1 MVTDEQAKR
10 LTMGEDPS
18 LRSRTR
24 MAMPS
29 RTGKPVQKSK
39 RNSARLVVGRWLIR
53 GLGMGDVFS
62 VYFLPNQWDSGKC
75 YWCFLCRAVPCTEVG

>member
-1 MVTDEQAKR
+1 
-10 LTMGEDPS
+10 
-18 LRSRTR
+18 
-24 MAMPS
+24 
-29 RTGKPVQKSK
+29 VQKSK